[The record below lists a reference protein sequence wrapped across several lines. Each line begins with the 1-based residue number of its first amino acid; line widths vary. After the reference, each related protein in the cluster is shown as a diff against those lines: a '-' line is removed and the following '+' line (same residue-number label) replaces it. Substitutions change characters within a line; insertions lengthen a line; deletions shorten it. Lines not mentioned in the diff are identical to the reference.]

1 MEELLAPAVTVTVVP
16 VIEHADEVAVV
27 LCTCAMQACHVADV
41 NVAVHD
47 VPGAHCAAEKVSA
60 EVLALGVIGLD
71 VELRNR
77 M

>member
-27 LCTCAMQACHVADV
+27 LCTCAMQACQVAEV

-47 VPGAHCAAEKVSA
+47 VQ
-60 EVLALGVIGLD
+60 ALIVQLKKFPPRCWPF
-71 VELRNR
+71 V
-77 M
+77 